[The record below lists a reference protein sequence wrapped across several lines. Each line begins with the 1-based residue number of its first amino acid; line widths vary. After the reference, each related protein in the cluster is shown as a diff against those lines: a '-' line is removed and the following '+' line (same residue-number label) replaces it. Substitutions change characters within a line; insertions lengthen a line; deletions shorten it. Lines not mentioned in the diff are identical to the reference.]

1 MHSTRSLR
9 ASTAGTTRCCKMPQ
23 DQYRVGCW
31 WVVMGFST
39 EVAELTPPKFPG
51 YPDNGS
57 SCQVRLLYRLCC
69 HILTTRCKIHALNWT
84 RSRKPI
90 QRSKLA
96 HEVARKVE
104 RYLNRMTVRSYLSE
118 FIMVYSRTSRRGSL
132 RTHLP
137 KIGGG
142 SVKVS

>member
-1 MHSTRSLR
+1 MV
-9 ASTAGTTRCCKMPQ
+9 GTTRCCKMPQ
-23 DQYRVGCW
+23 EQSRVGCW
-31 WVVMGFST
+31 WVFRDGFPT
-39 EVAELTPPKFPG
+39 DVAELTPLKFPG

-57 SCQVRLLYRLCC
+57 SCQVGLLYRLCC
-69 HILTTRCKIHALNWT
+69 HMLTTRPKIHALNWT

-96 HEVARKVE
+96 YEVARKVE
-104 RYLNRMTVRSYLSE
+104 RYLDYMAVRSYHGK
-118 FIMVYSRTSRRGSL
+118 IIPVCSRMSRRGLL

-142 SVKVS
+142 SVKDS